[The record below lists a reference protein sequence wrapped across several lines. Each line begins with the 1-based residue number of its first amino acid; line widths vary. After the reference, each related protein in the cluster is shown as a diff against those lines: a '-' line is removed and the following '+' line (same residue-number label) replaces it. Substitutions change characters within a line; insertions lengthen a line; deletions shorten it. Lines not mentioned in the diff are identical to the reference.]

1 MRHTP
6 VHPFPDPAQ
15 VTAPAEPVNGGPSG
29 GLALIART
37 FAGAAL
43 LLIGAAMLVLPGPG
57 LLVIVAGLSLLAVD
71 YLWARHLRA
80 RAAERL
86 ATTGRA
92 IRRAVTAHRSRRRD
106 ADHEWD
112 GPAHAGH
119 RDTHNRPAPR
129 SAEHCSTE
137 DSP

>member
-6 VHPFPDPAQ
+6 VHSVPDPAQ
-15 VTAPAEPVNGGPSG
+15 VTAPPERINGGPRG

-37 FAGAAL
+37 VAGAAL

-71 YLWARHLRA
+71 HRWARRLRA

-92 IRRAVTAHRSRRRD
+92 IRRAVTVHRCRRRD
-106 ADHEWD
+106 VDQDWD
-112 GPAHAGH
+112 GPSHTGH
-119 RDTHNRPAPR
+119 RDTHIRPAPR
-129 SAEHCSTE
+129 GAEH
-137 DSP
+137 